1 MTAVILVVDTEGEV
15 AELFTQ
21 RFRRPTGSS
30 FRDFA
35 AAQVGATCIA
45 YLSHLA
51 AGTAAYRLS
60 RSI

>member
-35 AAQVGATCIA
+35 AQVGATCIA